1 MIDRRWTK
9 EQLPLLAYK
18 ISSSVYRYLYHLI
31 DKLTMMNDDY
41 EDSNDSIYTVIIIVI
56 ATLITTTT
64 TIMMMMINERVL
76 S

>member
-41 EDSNDSIYTVIIIVI
+41 DDSNDSIYTLIIIVI
-56 ATLITTTT
+56 
-64 TIMMMMINERVL
+64 ERVL

>member
-9 EQLPLLAYK
+9 EQLLLLAYK

-41 EDSNDSIYTVIIIVI
+41 EDSNDSIYTVIIRVI

-64 TIMMMMINERVL
+64 TITMMMINERVL